1 VQKNENRG
9 QQFPKLQA
17 RIKQTFHSPTV
28 MKTVLLKLHSVLLEI
43 TRTTLCRQDCE
54 ETHLTGPSVPVLRKP
69 ASALITQFLCEV
81 CNTHSY
87 FDNGH
92 VPYAALCAKKIHDT
106 VMVLVTLAIEKKVQL
121 MFYGRLYNTKN
132 SHSHHCKAF

>member
-1 VQKNENRG
+1 
-9 QQFPKLQA
+9 
-17 RIKQTFHSPTV
+17 
-28 MKTVLLKLHSVLLEI
+28 MKTVLLKLYSVLLEI

-87 FDNGH
+87 FDNGQ
-92 VPYAALCAKKIHDT
+92 VTYAAVCAKKTSRYCYGASYISNRKKSPAD
-106 VMVLVTLAIEKKVQL
+106 VLW
-121 MFYGRLYNTKN
+121 
-132 SHSHHCKAF
+132 